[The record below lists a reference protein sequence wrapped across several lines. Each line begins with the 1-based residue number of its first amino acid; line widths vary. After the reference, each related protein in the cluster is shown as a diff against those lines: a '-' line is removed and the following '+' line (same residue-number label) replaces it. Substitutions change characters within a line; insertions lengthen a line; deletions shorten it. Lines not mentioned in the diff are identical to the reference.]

1 MRVLLCHLRAP
12 ATDPR
17 PCPRPAL
24 LRYTGK
30 WYEIARSKSFF
41 FDNGCYCTT
50 ATYTANAD
58 GTVKVDNECRKNGI
72 DGKPGGAVGS
82 AEIPDKTKPGH
93 LMVSFPGAPFKA
105 PYDVVAVGSNYE
117 YSIVVSCTS
126 VLGGLFATS
135 DVWFLSR
142 TSDMSDATYNELH
155 GIATNLGFDLSDL
168 IRTTQAGCWN
178 NGTQPV
184 LRGAVAT
191 Q

>member
-1 MRVLLCHLRAP
+1 V
-12 ATDPR
+12 
-17 PCPRPAL
+17 
-24 LRYTGK
+24 GK
-30 WYEIARSKSFF
+30 WYEMARSKSFF

-58 GTVKVDNECRKNGI
+58 GTIGVDNECRKNGI
-72 DGKPGGAVGS
+72 DGKPDGAKGS
-82 AEIPDKTKPGH
+82 AEIPDKTHPGH
-93 LMVSFPGAPFKA
+93 LLVSFASAPFKA
-105 PYDVVAVGSNYE
+105 PYDVVAIGDNYE

-126 VLGGLFATS
+126 VLGGLFSSS

-142 TSDMSDATYNELH
+142 TPDVSDATFNKWH
-155 GIATNLGFDLSDL
+155 DTASGLGFDLSDL